1 MDAPG
6 PRIPLRNL
14 SLEELRAVVL
24 ERGLPEYRYRQMAR
38 WLWDRGVDSLAE
50 MTDLSRELR
59 DELAR
64 EYEVGG
70 LSVAARRDSGVDGSS
85 KYLFRLPGGGSVESV
100 LMPSAKRVTL
110 CISSQVGCT
119 LDCIFCQTGRMGF
132 FRNLSAAEIV
142 GQVVPLWKRIR
153 DLRTRTNIVF
163 MGMGEPL
170 HNVDAVTGACRL
182 LMDPL
187 GFGLGPAR
195 ITVSTA
201 GVIPGIRRLGESGLG
216 VRLAVSLNATT
227 QSAREMLMP
236 RAAKTKL
243 ADLLNAARA
252 YAERTGDRV
261 TVEYVL
267 MKGVNDS
274 GEDAD
279 RLAALVRGGPF
290 KLNVIPYNPG
300 ASAVLERPD
309 RDRVDWFAK
318 RLWPQAPVVTV
329 RWSQGPDIGAACGQ
343 LRTEVEGT
351 PRGGRA
357 PGGDAG
363 KRTGERP
370 LESLPGMRGGPLDGA

>member
-1 MDAPG
+1 LP
-6 PRIPLRNL
+6 
-14 SLEELRAVVL
+14 ELRAL
-24 ERGLPEYRYRQMAR
+24 IAERGLPEYRYRQIAR
-38 WLWDRGVDSLAE
+38 WLWDRGVDSLDE
-50 MTDLSRELR
+50 MTDLSKELR
-59 DELAR
+59 EQLSA

-70 LSVAARRDSGVDGSS
+70 LTVAACRESSVDASA
-85 KYLFRLPGGGSVESV
+85 KFLFRLPGGGSVESV
-100 LMPSAKRVTL
+100 LMPAERRVTM

-132 FRNLSAAEIV
+132 FRNLAAHEIA

-153 DLRTRTNIVF
+153 PLRTRTNVVF

-170 HNVDAVTGACRL
+170 HNTDAVMEACRL

-187 GFGLGPAR
+187 GFGLGPGR

-201 GVIPGIRRLGESGLG
+201 GVIPGIRKLAASGLA

-227 QSAREMLMP
+227 QSQREMLMP
-236 RAAKTKL
+236 RAARAPL
-243 ADLLNAARA
+243 PDLLEAARA
-252 YAERTGDRV
+252 YARATGDRV

-290 KLNVIPYNPG
+290 KINVIPYNPG
-300 ASAVLERPD
+300 ASPALERPD
-309 RDRVDWFAK
+309 RDRVDWFAR

-329 RWSQGPDIGAACGQ
+329 RWSQGPDIAAACGQ
-343 LRTEVEGT
+343 LRTEVEGP
-351 PRGGRA
+351 PRGAARARPGLEAAPAGRPSPESE
-357 PGGDAG
+357 PGRD
-363 KRTGERP
+363 P
-370 LESLPGMRGGPLDGA
+370 

>member
-1 MDAPG
+1 MEASRPKV
-6 PRIPLRNL
+6 PLQ
-14 SLEELRAVVL
+14 SLTLAQLRALVA

-38 WLWDRGVDSLAE
+38 WLWDRGVDSLEE
-50 MTDLSRELR
+50 MTDLSKELR
-59 DELAR
+59 EELAR

-70 LSVAARRDSGVDGSS
+70 LSVAACRESSVDGSA
-85 KYLFRLPGGGSVESV
+85 KFLFRLPGGGSVESV
-100 LMPSAKRVTL
+100 LMPAPKRITM

-132 FRNLSAAEIV
+132 YRNLAPHEIV

-153 DLRTRTNIVF
+153 AVRTRTNIVF

-170 HNVDAVTGACRL
+170 HNVDSVVEACRL

-187 GFGLGPAR
+187 GYDLGPGR

-201 GVIPGIRRLGESGLG
+201 GVVPGIRKLAASGLN
-216 VRLAVSLNATT
+216 VRLALSLNATT

-236 RAAKTKL
+236 KAAKTPL
-243 ADLLNAARA
+243 SALLETARE
-252 YAERTGDRV
+252 YARITRNRV

-274 GEDAD
+274 EGDAD
-279 RLAALVRGGPF
+279 RLAALLRGGPF
-290 KLNVIPYNPG
+290 KINVIPYNPG
-300 ASAVLERPD
+300 ASPELERPD

-329 RWSQGPDIGAACGQ
+329 RWSQGPDIAAACGQ
-343 LRTEVEGT
+343 LHTEVEGA
-351 PRGGRA
+351 PRGGRSSSTA
-357 PGGDAG
+357 GTGTTARKSEPGRD
-363 KRTGERP
+363 P
-370 LESLPGMRGGPLDGA
+370 